1 MIECRDFQYRSSPTT
16 EIDPQLWWRS
26 IVKDFSYLTEEK
38 LPQGIRSAVAFTT
51 ICINVPLHLKYLLSK
66 FLDAGGTFIRARL
79 PADKGL
85 PGTLISAAS
94 LAKGQTPHTFV
105 NASGLEAKELVP
117 DDAMFPVR
125 GQTVLVK
132 GEAKYATTMN
142 ENRYVI
148 PRPGSGTTILGGTR
162 EVGNW

>member
-1 MIECRDFQYRSSPTT
+1 ME
-16 EIDPQLWWRS
+16 
-26 IVKDFSYLTEEK
+26 DFSHLTEDK
-38 LPQGIRSAVAFTT
+38 LPQGIQSAVAFTT

-66 FLDAGGTFIRARL
+66 FLNTGGTFIRARL
-79 PADKGL
+79 RTDKGL
-85 PGTLISAAS
+85 PGALISAAS
-94 LAKGQTPHTFV
+94 LAQGQKPHTFV
-105 NASGLEAKELVP
+105 NASGLGAKELVP
-117 DDAMFPVR
+117 DEIVFPVS

-132 GEAKYATTMN
+132 GDAKYATTMN